1 MWLGVSKDAKVRLRM
16 SKDAKV
22 PLGMSKARDQFGR

>member
-22 PLGMSKARDQFGR
+22 PLGMSKARDQCGR